1 MGDLHT
7 MRASL
12 RTVDPLPAK
21 PTMTLIYAGDLQ
33 RAVVIAKE
41 RGLEPGQ
48 WRYARDEATLRGY
61 SGPKVLVLFADSW
74 YDRGNERG
82 RILTRIKLQH
92 MTSEYVRDR

>member
-12 RTVDPLPAK
+12 RAADTSPPK

-33 RAVVIAKE
+33 RATVIAKA

-61 SGPKVLVLFADSW
+61 SGPKVLVLLADSW

-82 RILTRIKLQH
+82 RILTRIKLTQ
-92 MTSEYVRDR
+92 MTSEYVRGY